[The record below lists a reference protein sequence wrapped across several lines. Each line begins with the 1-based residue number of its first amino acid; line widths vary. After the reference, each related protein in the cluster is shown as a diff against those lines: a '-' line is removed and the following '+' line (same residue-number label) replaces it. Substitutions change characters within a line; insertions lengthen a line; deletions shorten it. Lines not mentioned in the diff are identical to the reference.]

1 MDGMVIVK
9 DVEQKTVKNA
19 LLVYKAV
26 LEQSVRAAKT
36 NGVAPL
42 GVECSGTEF
51 IDALLLR
58 FAENKG
64 NKEE

>member
-9 DVEQKTVKNA
+9 DVEQNVIRNA

-26 LEQSVRAAKT
+26 LEQSVRHAKHH
-36 NGVAPL
+36 GVAPL
-42 GVECSGTEF
+42 NMDVYGTEF

-58 FAENKG
+58 FAENER